1 MESYRVLGEHV
12 HVCLFLD
19 FHEGAK
25 LKSRLITAAGLDG
38 ASGDAERERVNFAF
52 IDASLVRWS
61 SQSIAKLFV
70 LIPLCPC

>member
-19 FHEGAK
+19 FHDGAK
-25 LKSRLITAAGLDG
+25 LKARLITAAGLDG

-61 SQSIAKLFV
+61 SWSIAELLFFI
-70 LIPLCPC
+70 LLSLS